1 MKVSCLHEN
10 ITKGLSIVGRAVA
23 SRSTLPV
30 LGNVLLS
37 TDKSGLKLSA
47 TNLEMGITCWV
58 GAKVHEEGSTTLP
71 AKTLIDLVGTLP
83 RERIDLELDA
93 RTQTMQVA
101 CAEFTNEI
109 KCIGSDEF
117 PVLPSAEDDHDLEI
131 NVSNLRE
138 MIDQV
143 VFVAATDDSRPVLT
157 GVEVKIENGILS
169 FAAAD
174 GFRLAVCTSALSG
187 SDDTHVDVII
197 PARALA
203 ELARIIGD
211 ESDVVSITMPPN
223 GGQVIFRVRDVEL
236 VCQLI
241 EGKFPDYQ
249 QLLPDSYQTR
259 VVMSTEKFLGACRA
273 AQIFARESSYAVTL
287 SVKSGDNPG
296 EDRLEVSANA
306 AETGSNESSIESSLD
321 GDPVEIAFN
330 VRYLTEVLR
339 VIGTPDVA
347 LETNGEASP
356 GVLRPV
362 GRDDFVSVVMPM
374 HVGR

>member
-1 MKVSCLHEN
+1 MKISCLHEN
-10 ITKGLSIVGRAVA
+10 LAKGLNIVGRAVA

-37 TDKSGLKLSA
+37 TDSAGLKLSA
-47 TNLEMGITCWV
+47 TNLEMGITCWI

-83 RERIDLELDA
+83 KERIDLDLDV
-93 RTQTMQVA
+93 RTQTMKVA

-109 KCIGSDEF
+109 KCIDSNDF
-117 PVLPSAEDDHDLEI
+117 PVLPSTDDKYDLEI

-157 GVEVKIENGILS
+157 GVEVTIEKEKLT

-174 GFRLAVCTSALSG
+174 GFRLAVCSSSLSTA
-187 SDDTHVDVII
+187 DDTHIDVII

-211 ESDVVSITMPPN
+211 ESDVVSITMPPSV
-223 GGQVIFRVRDVEL
+223 GQIIFRVKDVEL

-241 EGKFPDYQ
+241 EGTFPDYQ

-259 VVMSTEKFLGACRA
+259 VVMSTEKILAACRA

-287 SVKSGDNPG
+287 SVKSGENPG
-296 EDRLEVSANA
+296 EDRVDVSANS
-306 AETGSNESSIESSLD
+306 AETGSNESSIEASVD
-321 GDPVEIAFN
+321 GDSIEMAFN

>member
-47 TNLEMGITCWV
+47 TNLEMGITCWI

-93 RTQTMQVA
+93 RTQTVQVA

-117 PVLPSAEDDHDLEI
+117 PVLPSAEDDHGLEI

-157 GVEVKIENGILS
+157 GVEVKIENETLT

-174 GFRLAVCTSALSG
+174 GFRLAVCTSSLSG
-187 SDDTHVDVII
+187 SDGTDVDVII

-362 GRDDFVSVVMPM
+362 GREDFVSVVMPM

>member
-47 TNLEMGITCWV
+47 TNLEMGITCWI

-117 PVLPSAEDDHDLEI
+117 PVLPSAEDDHGLEI

-157 GVEVKIENGILS
+157 GVEVKIENETLT

-174 GFRLAVCTSALSG
+174 GFRLAVCTSSLSG
-187 SDDTHVDVII
+187 SDGTDVDVII

-362 GRDDFVSVVMPM
+362 GREDFVSVVMPM

>member
-47 TNLEMGITCWV
+47 TNLEMGITCWI

-117 PVLPSAEDDHDLEI
+117 PVLPSADDDHDLEI

-157 GVEVKIENGILS
+157 GVEVKIENETLT

-174 GFRLAVCTSALSG
+174 GFRLAVCTSSLSG
-187 SDDTHVDVII
+187 SDGTDVDVII

-203 ELARIIGD
+203 ELARIIG
-211 ESDVVSITMPPN
+211 T
-223 GGQVIFRVRDVEL
+223 
-236 VCQLI
+236 
-241 EGKFPDYQ
+241 K
-249 QLLPDSYQTR
+249 
-259 VVMSTEKFLGACRA
+259 
-273 AQIFARESSYAVTL
+273 VT
-287 SVKSGDNPG
+287 S
-296 EDRLEVSANA
+296 
-306 AETGSNESSIESSLD
+306 
-321 GDPVEIAFN
+321 
-330 VRYLTEVLR
+330 
-339 VIGTPDVA
+339 
-347 LETNGEASP
+347 
-356 GVLRPV
+356 
-362 GRDDFVSVVMPM
+362 
-374 HVGR
+374 

>member
-47 TNLEMGITCWV
+47 TNLEMGITCWI

-157 GVEVKIENGILS
+157 GVEDKIENETLT

-174 GFRLAVCTSALSG
+174 GFRLAVCTSSLSG
-187 SDDTHVDVII
+187 SDGTDVDVII

-211 ESDVVSITMPPN
+211 ESDVVSITLQPN
-223 GGQVIFRVRDVEL
+223 CVQVIFRVRDVEL

-362 GRDDFVSVVMPM
+362 GREDFVSVVMPM

>member
-37 TDKSGLKLSA
+37 TNKSGLKLSA
-47 TNLEMGITCWV
+47 TNLEMGITCWI

-83 RERIDLELDA
+83 KERIDLELDS

-117 PVLPSAEDDHDLEI
+117 PVLPSAEKEHDLEI

-138 MIDQV
+138 MIDRV

-157 GVEVKIENGILS
+157 GVEVKIEKGNLA

-174 GFRLAVCTSALSG
+174 GFRLAVCTSSLSV

-223 GGQVIFRVRDVEL
+223 GGQIIFRVRDVEL

-287 SVKSGDNPG
+287 SVKSGENPG
-296 EDRLEVSANA
+296 EDRLEVSANS

-362 GRDDFVSVVMPM
+362 GREDFVSVVMPM

>member
-47 TNLEMGITCWV
+47 TNLEMGITCWI

-157 GVEVKIENGILS
+157 GVEVKIENETLT

-174 GFRLAVCTSALSG
+174 GFRLAVCTSSLSG
-187 SDDTHVDVII
+187 SDGTDVDVII

-362 GRDDFVSVVMPM
+362 GREDFVSVVMPM

>member
-30 LGNVLLS
+30 LGNVLVS

-47 TNLEMGITCWV
+47 TNLEMGITCWI

-109 KCIGSDEF
+109 KCIASDEF

-157 GVEVKIENGILS
+157 GVEVKIENGILT

-174 GFRLAVCTSALSG
+174 GFRLAVCTSSLSG

-296 EDRLEVSANA
+296 EDRVEVSANA

-362 GRDDFVSVVMPM
+362 GREDFVSVVMPM